1 MKRILLG
8 VAAALLLSLAALGYF
23 LLRPLS
29 PAPVPA
35 EFQCYDLGQGAY
47 VPLDAPSQAF
57 GIGLSYAGHI
67 EETASSFDP
76 DAAPPVFVK
85 SRTSLVRSGDKVPF
99 PTPQVLIEGADS
111 LEIGLGK
118 TLRGD
123 FPDLAPLL
131 DYEVEM
137 GLVLLEDIDP
147 SRLDDPSFAPRLG
160 FFIAN
165 DLSARSLGI
174 LGEGRANRHAYWG
187 LSKSFPGF
195 MPVGDKAWVPEN
207 PTPNG
212 IPCVEIESLVN
223 GEVRQHQSTADLIYT
238 PAQMLRFIHGKFP
251 EAPLL
256 KGTIVLT
263 GTPGGVAM
271 RTPRWLVR
279 ASNLVGLSRFRK
291 LATKLDGDTSR
302 FLQVG
307 DEVTVRG
314 QGLGKVSV
322 TIAANDAG
330 QP

>member
-99 PTPQVLIEGADS
+99 PTPQVLIESADS
-111 LEIGLGK
+111 LELGLGK
-118 TLRGD
+118 TLRSD

-147 SRLDDPSFAPRLG
+147 FTAVGGGATYSEVFVEPNSIVQHPITTGISF
-160 FFIAN
+160 
-165 DLSARSLGI
+165 LSSLLYSSGV
-174 LGEGRANRHAYWG
+174 EA
-187 LSKSFPGF
+187 
-195 MPVGDKAWVPEN
+195 KAGTTVLASWSD
-207 PTPNG
+207 G
-212 IPCVEIESLVN
+212 
-223 GEVRQHQSTADLIYT
+223 
-238 PAQMLRFIHGKFP
+238 
-251 EAPLL
+251 APLVGYRTL
-256 KGTIVLT
+256 SSGQRIVAVSLF
-263 GTPGGVAM
+263 PA
-271 RTPRWLVR
+271 
-279 ASNLVGLSRFRK
+279 A
-291 LATKLDGDTSR
+291 
-302 FLQVG
+302 
-307 DEVTVRG
+307 G
-314 QGLGKVSV
+314 QSV
-322 TIAANDAG
+322 TGDVTALWNNTVGWAG
-330 QP
+330 EAGGPN